1 MRYWFKILNCDDT
14 EIIKQIYNMMLV
26 VMQLHPEILSWA
38 KSVKQLLES
47 LCFNHVW
54 LSQVVGDVTRFIS
67 IFKGRIS
74 VHFIQN
80 WNEQIENS
88 TRENTYKFIS
98 IFQFQCYL
106 DIIKVKKIRYV
117 FYSFTSLFT

>member
-74 VHFIQN
+74 VHLIQN
-80 WNEQIENS
+80 WN
-88 TRENTYKFIS
+88 
-98 IFQFQCYL
+98 
-106 DIIKVKKIRYV
+106 
-117 FYSFTSLFT
+117 